1 MGAGLGRVWLLQE
14 VRLVTGVKVVCPG
27 WVSSAFLCCCW
38 LALSRLPCT
47 AEISHVSKTC
57 SHSFCKLHGRGLS
70 AAVKAGDAE
79 EDGLRLGVVAGS
91 ISVGDHRAITAE
103 HLHGCG
109 HLEKGTGQKQ
119 LTGAF
124 SREPVRMWWVS
135 PEFLRPRCC
144 FFPCLSPRPGFDQSE
159 CGGTNEW
166 TW

>member
-1 MGAGLGRVWLLQE
+1 MASVE
-14 VRLVTGVKVVCPG
+14 IVCLD
-27 WVSSAFLCCCW
+27 WVSSVFLGRCW

-47 AEISHVSKTC
+47 AEISHVSKAC

-91 ISVGDHRAITAE
+91 ISIGDHGAITAE

-124 SREPVRMWWVS
+124 SLEPVRMWRVI
-135 PEFLRPRCC
+135 P
-144 FFPCLSPRPGFDQSE
+144 
-159 CGGTNEW
+159 
-166 TW
+166 